1 MEVVIDSRTVETLF
15 PITRAP
21 ADIKVAGRT
30 IAELIRERFA
40 AFPDDGRRIRV
51 RGDFLPSP
59 ELVELVRTSAQSLS
73 VRDACDGAEL
83 LAAELPGGGAAT
95 VLSPD
100 AGSLRIRY
108 PWDLL
113 TLNERLVGGLET
125 DEILGIV
132 RDGVTID
139 GHIRLGRGS
148 VILPGVYIEG
158 NAVFGEDCKIGPNC
172 YIRGNTATGD
182 RCHIGQA
189 VEIKNSL
196 LFDRVSVGHL
206 SYVGDSVICDRVNFG
221 AGTIVSNLRHD
232 GRNHRWKY
240 RGEWI
245 DTGRRKFGAVIG
257 EGVHT
262 GIHSAIYPGR
272 MLPPGAE
279 TRPGSVIER

>member
-1 MEVVIDSRTVETLF
+1 MKHPDGTPLRNGFTTGAAATAAAVGAWTAQNG
-15 PITRAP
+15 AP
-21 ADIKVAGRT
+21 
-30 IAELIRERFA
+30 
-40 AFPDDGRRIRV
+40 P
-51 RGDFLPSP
+51 P

-172 YIRGNTATGD
+172 YIRGNTAFTVQFLFAF
-182 RCHIGQA
+182 IPYYF
-189 VEIKNSL
+189 KNAFFVIQERSDL
-196 LFDRVSVGHL
+196 L
-206 SYVGDSVICDRVNFG
+206 
-221 AGTIVSNLRHD
+221 
-232 GRNHRWKY
+232 
-240 RGEWI
+240 
-245 DTGRRKFGAVIG
+245 
-257 EGVHT
+257 
-262 GIHSAIYPGR
+262 
-272 MLPPGAE
+272 
-279 TRPGSVIER
+279 VIEKYG

>member
-1 MEVVIDSRTVETLF
+1 MDVVIDSRTVETLF
-15 PITRAP
+15 PITGAVEN
-21 ADIKVAGRT
+21 IKVAGRT

-40 AFPDDGRRIRV
+40 PFPGDGRRIRV

-59 ELVELVRTSAQSLS
+59 TLAELARNTPRPLIVRGEM
-73 VRDACDGAEL
+73 DGAEL
-83 LAAELPGGGAAT
+83 LVTDFSGGEAV
-95 VLSPD
+95 VLEPD

-113 TLNERLVGGLET
+113 TLNEQLVGGLET
-125 DEILGIV
+125 DEIFGIV

-189 VEIKNSL
+189 VEVKNSL
-196 LFDRVSVGHL
+196 LFDRVSIGHL
-206 SYVGDSVICDRVNFG
+206 SYVGDSVICARVNFG

-240 RGEWI
+240 REEWI
-245 DTGRRKFGAVIG
+245 DTGRRKFGAVVG

-262 GIHSAIYPGR
+262 GIHTAIYPGR

-279 TRPGSVIER
+279 TRPGDVVER